1 MSLVRKP
8 LEGAVFKLVDTN
20 NNDVS
25 PYTNL
30 TTDKH
35 GKVKVSNLRPG
46 TYKFIEIALLNITF
60 YEQNLL
66 NLQSIEVRKKL
77 YL

>member
-25 PYTNL
+25 PHTNL

-46 TYKFIEIALLNITF
+46 TYKFIEIAAPEHYVLRAEPI
-60 YEQNLL
+60 E
-66 NLQSIEVRKKL
+66 LQSIEVRKKL

>member
-1 MSLVRKP
+1 M
-8 LEGAVFKLVDTN
+8 T
-20 NNDVS
+20 

-46 TYKFIEIALLNITF
+46 TYKFIEIAAPEHYVLRAEPI
-60 YEQNLL
+60 E
-66 NLQSIEVRKKL
+66 LQSIEVRKKL